1 MKRWKVCVTYILA
14 QSIYHFDVPLRSP
27 LSWRQ
32 PRMTIPNEK
41 KREKKWRNH
50 NFWSWLWTS
59 KQVWVA
65 NYPWKHIPVHWM
77 KKKKLKN
84 KSFRTKLLFVL
95 VYMFHWRCS
104 SLCRHVIYIIYCNRI
119 KCAWLFTV
127 KLCHNTSGPF
137 CGLLHLPQI
146 NRCVW
151 EVWECVIVY
160 GISEFCEMSEKYFCQ
175 LSPEHFSAG
184 IHTTHSIIYM
194 YEAEINCCFLYSFFL

>member
-1 MKRWKVCVTYILA
+1 MKRWKVCVTYFLA

-146 NRCVW
+146 NRCMGSVGVCDCLW
-151 EVWECVIVY
+151 NFRVLWNEWKIL
-160 GISEFCEMSEKYFCQ
+160 
-175 LSPEHFSAG
+175 LSTFSRAFLCW
-184 IHTTHSIIYM
+184 HTYHTLHH
-194 YEAEINCCFLYSFFL
+194 LYVRSWN